1 MYESL
6 FTLLNQKPIKFP
18 HRSNPYTSNYKNA
31 EERSLF
37 FFLKL
42 FKTKISK
49 NEKSEEG
56 KQLMNETIKRIR
68 VIRDNQ
74 SRNHDDTEQRKP
86 LLFDYHA
93 HKDSYS
99 LVQTRI
105 LNVAV
110 HTWEQMHTK
119 PLSLSLSLVLLFVNQ
134 VSNSKWLPA

>member
-1 MYESL
+1 
-6 FTLLNQKPIKFP
+6 
-18 HRSNPYTSNYKNA
+18 
-31 EERSLF
+31 
-37 FFLKL
+37 
-42 FKTKISK
+42 
-49 NEKSEEG
+49 
-56 KQLMNETIKRIR
+56 MNETIKCIR

-74 SRNHDDTEQRKP
+74 SHNHDDTNQRKP

-93 HKDSYS
+93 YKDSYS

-119 PLSLSLSLVLLFVNQ
+119 SLSLLFYSTVNQ

>member
-6 FTLLNQKPIKFP
+6 FTLLNQKPIKLP

-31 EERSLF
+31 EERSLFF

-119 PLSLSLSLVLLFVNQ
+119 PLSLSLSLSRSTVR
-134 VSNSKWLPA
+134 

>member
-1 MYESL
+1 
-6 FTLLNQKPIKFP
+6 
-18 HRSNPYTSNYKNA
+18 
-31 EERSLF
+31 
-37 FFLKL
+37 
-42 FKTKISK
+42 
-49 NEKSEEG
+49 
-56 KQLMNETIKRIR
+56 MNETIKRIR

-119 PLSLSLSLVLLFVNQ
+119 PLSLSLSLSLVLLFVNQ